1 MYTNSWWRWRRRR
14 RSGVGSPGAR
24 LIFLWELWNS
34 RNGARPPVAA
44 AATLVGAMAA
54 NSSCLSDLFEREESG
69 GGFYIGVI
77 ISLLSSTSTNFG
89 ANVQKFALNREA
101 TKPILKQRPMYV
113 IPLWIAG
120 FALFLSSQVGD
131 AVALAF
137 APQSVVQPVGSISLL
152 ANMFFGWWLNGEPIG
167 RWTPVAMLIIIGGVG
182 SIVSFGPK
190 ETVDWNFEQIEDR
203 WSSPEMTLYV
213 LIVGGLTFSLLAL
226 LVHYDRRLERQRA
239 RLRAQERQLL
249 KAATAASPG
258 TTPPALVPS
267 LRGSGAAEH
276 LRVLETPPP
285 PAHSAKPLPPLR
297 PIDCLTARERRALT
311 VLYPLT
317 AAVVAGWTPLLMK
330 QTLLLLQSAAR
341 GDAVH
346 SSVAAWCVLLGTCL
360 SGPIQLTCLAKG
372 LRNVE
377 AQLMVPAFASL
388 FTICSILGAAAFFKV
403 LLGCSLGGLAWLIAE
418 LPCALMSATP
428 PPPSRPLIALQFR
441 RTPPIDSCACASIP
455 NTQGARRLL
464 RRARCPLYS
473 LGGRHHSWRALA
485 VRGPSTRESR
495 SVARGAQ
502 HAERWQQLQRRQHP
516 QRHLLVLR
524 LPFRGRLSDTAVIPR
539 LRRLGQRSAR
549 PAGGR
554 SPCQGPAAPRAAKA

>member
-1 MYTNSWWRWRRRR
+1 
-14 RSGVGSPGAR
+14 
-24 LIFLWELWNS
+24 
-34 RNGARPPVAA
+34 
-44 AATLVGAMAA
+44 MAA

-418 LPCALMSATP
+418 LPCALMSATTPPLPALSSRSSSAERHRSIPARAPRFPTPKELAAFCAARVALFILSVAGTTLGVLLLYAGRPPEKVGASLAERSTPSAGSSCSDGSIHSATSLCSASPSEVVSPTPPSYLASADLVNGVLDRREAVRRAKARLHRAQRKLSGLLSSERSFTPSP
-428 PPPSRPLIALQFR
+428 PP
-441 RTPPIDSCACASIP
+441 
-455 NTQGARRLL
+455 
-464 RRARCPLYS
+464 
-473 LGGRHHSWRALA
+473 
-485 VRGPSTRESR
+485 
-495 SVARGAQ
+495 
-502 HAERWQQLQRRQHP
+502 AEQL
-516 QRHLLVLR
+516 
-524 LPFRGRLSDTAVIPR
+524 
-539 LRRLGQRSAR
+539 SAME
-549 PAGGR
+549 A
-554 SPCQGPAAPRAAKA
+554 